1 MKRYVLTA
9 IFAFSLAIIASAQV
23 RVTGRVMALF
33 PSSGGAGGG
42 PKPVSDVIVKLVSG
56 TKTLAF
62 TSSNAKG
69 EYSIILATDE
79 HGRTRKDESEK
90 VRESLMLTFTHISYE
105 KESLPLPPPKGGGKP
120 IVLDMVLTPKA
131 VSLKEVTVKP
141 DPLRQRGDTLTH
153 NLASFLGKGDVTLE
167 DGLKRLPGVDVAQS
181 GAISYMGKPI
191 SQFNIEGMDLL
202 GGKYNLATR
211 NIPADYVTNV
221 EIVRN
226 HHSRRV
232 EKDVPSNEVSMNIKL
247 SKKAKFKPFGQEEI
261 GVGRQAHPSPPQG
274 RDVELPNSAS
284 ISNQTSPPSEGL
296 GEAFVSLLGATGMMF
311 TEKFQTICSLKGGN
325 YKGFARADMI
335 DHFGGSDVTTPATSL
350 FGGFDGGA
358 PPQGEYLY
366 QRNGMATLNGI
377 HKLDSATTVKVNADY
392 SYHRATHDISQSSTY
407 LAGDGSYV
415 TVSEQ
420 TSPLTKVHLPKL
432 TMNYLKNA
440 DRVYLSETFVLKGKF
455 EQNEGDVL
463 ANGQQIEQRRK
474 TSSFEVG
481 NDLFWMGRTEKGT
494 RRHVNASVSF
504 KRTPTLRLTF
514 SPLPTSPLGEESI
527 DAGLSTFP
535 PGGDE
540 RGAVQTAQSS
550 TLTMNVGSSFQ
561 IPIGKTFRL
570 SLPVRVNAMYDDV
583 ETERIAPSPTS
594 PLGEESI
601 DTGHSTFPPRGDERG
616 AISGWSLTPS
626 VNPGFE
632 IHSRNRRFY
641 LSAGLGAALK
651 GLYYN
656 RRNSE
661 SHPSSLEDGRVV
673 TEEGKAN
680 KMNYTKPVLNPSM
693 GINYTFSAN
702 SKLSFSTGY
711 TTSIGDMMTLLTEP
725 MQVDYR
731 TVRTS
736 SGIIGES
743 NTWHTSG
750 DWKWQLPMQ
759 YFTLSLAA
767 THSEGRRNTLYSQ
780 SVSGIDIS
788 SSALQRDTRSRSTNF
803 SVSSTKNFPSLF
815 AKLGADATY
824 GFGDSEQAISSPT
837 GGGQEGANIIKIRSN
852 NYNLHGNAAVTPVPW
867 LELRYDIRYGWSR
880 SSLTPDPS
888 PKGEGSD
895 YSQDEN
901 EAASLSTPLSTRRGA
916 GGEALTSL
924 SHSGAIHIFPIAALD
939 LSLDYDHVRRQ
950 LPPSRGDERG
960 AYKRMSLFNA
970 SAQYKWKQ
978 CVLRLELTNL
988 LNQRHYAYTV
998 FDGINTYTYDY
1009 ALCGRTAML
1018 RVTFKL

>member
-1 MKRYVLTA
+1 MKRLLYIILYVV
-9 IFAFSLAIIASAQV
+9 LAASASAQV
-23 RVTGRVMALF
+23 KVTGRVIDLQQ
-33 PSSGGAGGG
+33 
-42 PKPVSDVIVKLVSG
+42 KPVSDVIVKLVSG
-56 TKTLAF
+56 SKTLAF
-62 TSSNAKG
+62 TSSNAQGVYSLEVKNAPTG
-69 EYSIILATDE
+69 EVTLQ
-79 HGRTRKDESEK
+79 
-90 VRESLMLTFTHISYE
+90 FTHISYE
-105 KESLPLPPPKGGGKP
+105 KESERVMLKERVTK
-120 IVLDMVLTPKA
+120 LDMILTPKSI
-131 VSLKEVTVKP
+131 SLKEVTVKA
-141 DPLRQRGDTLTH
+141 DPLRQRGDTLSH

-191 SQFNIEGMDLL
+191 SQFNIEGLDML

-211 NIPADYVTNV
+211 NIPADYVTQV

-247 SKKAKFKPFGQEEI
+247 SKKAKLKPFGQEEA
-261 GVGRQAHPSPPQG
+261 GAGYMEDGNDR
-274 RDVELPNSAS
+274 L
-284 ISNQTSPPSEGL
+284 QT
-296 GEAFVSLLGATGMMF
+296 LLGVTGMMF
-311 TEKFQTICSLKGGN
+311 TDKFQTICSLKGGN
-325 YKGFARADMI
+325 YKNFARADMY

-350 FGGFDGGA
+350 FGGFDDGA

-407 LAGDGSYV
+407 LAGTGDYV

-440 DRVYLSETFVLKGKF
+440 NRVYLSETFVLKGKF

-463 ANGQQIEQRRK
+463 ANGSLVEQRRK

-494 RRHVNASVSF
+494 RRHVNASVAF
-504 KRTPTLRLTF
+504 KRTPTLRLSF
-514 SPLPTSPLGEESI
+514 VNDGQ
-527 DAGLSTFP
+527 GY
-535 PGGDE
+535 G
-540 RGAVQTAQSS
+540 QTAQSS
-550 TLTMNVGSSFQ
+550 TLSMNVGSSFN

-570 SLPVRVNAMYDDV
+570 NLPVSVSAMYDDL
-583 ETERIAPSPTS
+583 ETIYSPPS
-594 PLGEESI
+594 
-601 DTGHSTFPPRGDERG
+601 TGGVGGGSVNDIR
-616 AISGWSLTPS
+616 GWSFTPS
-626 VNPGFE
+626 LNPGFE
-632 IHSRNRRFY
+632 IHSKNRRFY
-641 LSAGLGAALK
+641 LCAGLGAALK
-651 GLYYN
+651 GLYY
-656 RRNSE
+656 
-661 SHPSSLEDGRVV
+661 
-673 TEEGKAN
+673 N

-711 TTSIGDMMTLLTEP
+711 FTEIGDMLTLLTEP

-743 NTWHTSG
+743 NSWGTSG

-759 YFTLSLAA
+759 YFTLSVAA
-767 THSEGRRNTLYSQ
+767 SHNVTKRNTLTAQ
-780 SVSGIDIS
+780 SISGIDIS
-788 SSALQRDTRSRSTNF
+788 TSALQRDTRSRSTNF
-803 SVSSTKNFPSLF
+803 SVAATKNIPSLF
-815 AKLGADATY
+815 AKLGADASY
-824 GFGDSEQAISSPT
+824 GFGDSEQAISSPKDV
-837 GGGQEGANIIKIRSN
+837 GQERADIIKTRTN
-852 NYNLHGNAAVTPVPW
+852 TYNLHANASITPLQW

-880 SSLTPDPS
+880 SRYSEESNTVTSLT
-888 PKGEGSD
+888 
-895 YSQDEN
+895 
-901 EAASLSTPLSTRRGA
+901 
-916 GGEALTSL
+916 
-924 SHSGAIHIFPIAALD
+924 HSGAIHIFPIATLD

-950 LPPSRGDERG
+950 ITTDQ
-960 AYKRMSLFNA
+960 YKRMSLFNA

-988 LNQRHYAYTV
+988 LNQRSYSYTV

-1009 ALCGRTAML
+1009 GLCGRTAMFRL
-1018 RVTFKL
+1018 TFKL

>member
-1 MKRYVLTA
+1 MQRLLYIILYIA
-9 IFAFSLAIIASAQV
+9 LAATASAQV
-23 RVTGRVMALF
+23 KVTGRVIDLQN
-33 PSSGGAGGG
+33 
-42 PKPVSDVIVKLVSG
+42 KPVSDVIVKLVSG

-69 EYSIILATDE
+69 EYSLELKSAPSGEVT
-79 HGRTRKDESEK
+79 
-90 VRESLMLTFTHISYE
+90 LQFTHISYE
-105 KESLPLPPPKGGGKP
+105 KESERLTLKQSGITNPLQRK
-120 IVLDMVLTPKA
+120 LDMILTPKSI
-131 VSLKEVTVKP
+131 SLKEVTVKP

-191 SQFNIEGMDLL
+191 SQFNIEGLDLL

-232 EKDVPSNEVSMNIKL
+232 ERDVPSNEVSMNIKL
-247 SKKAKFKPFGQEEI
+247 SKKAKLKPFGQEE
-261 GVGRQAHPSPPQG
+261 VGAGYMEDGDERLRVGEQSSGIRLQA
-274 RDVELPNSAS
+274 
-284 ISNQTSPPSEGL
+284 
-296 GEAFVSLLGATGMMF
+296 LLGVTGMMF

-350 FGGFDGGA
+350 FGSFDGGA

-377 HKLDSATTVKVNADY
+377 QKLDSATTVKVNADY

-407 LAGDGSYV
+407 LSGTGDYV

-455 EQNEGDVL
+455 EQNEGDVN
-463 ANGQQIEQRRK
+463 ANGSLVEQRRK

-504 KRTPTLRLTF
+504 KRTPTLRLSF
-514 SPLPTSPLGEESI
+514 VN
-527 DAGLSTFP
+527 
-535 PGGDE
+535 DE
-540 RGAVQTAQSS
+540 QGYGQTAQSS
-550 TLTMNVGSSFQ
+550 TLTMNVGSSFN

-583 ETERIAPSPTS
+583 ETYRVA
-594 PLGEESI
+594 
-601 DTGHSTFPPRGDERG
+601 TGDQNDIR
-616 AISGWSLTPS
+616 GWSFTPS

-641 LSAGLGAALK
+641 LSAGFGAALK
-651 GLYYN
+651 GLYY
-656 RRNSE
+656 
-661 SHPSSLEDGRVV
+661 
-673 TEEGKAN
+673 N

-702 SKLSFSTGY
+702 SKLQFSTGY
-711 TTSIGDMMTLLTEP
+711 TTQIGDMMTLLTEP
-725 MQVDYR
+725 MQVDYH

-767 THSEGRRNTLYSQ
+767 THSEGKRNTLYSQ
-780 SVSGIDIS
+780 SVSGIDVS

-824 GFGDSEQAISSPT
+824 GFGDSEQAISSS
-837 GGGQEGANIIKIRSN
+837 EGAADIIKIRSN

-867 LELRYDIRYGWSR
+867 LELRYDIRYGWSETKN
-880 SSLTPDPS
+880 SPPS
-888 PKGEGSD
+888 QG
-895 YSQDEN
+895 
-901 EAASLSTPLSTRRGA
+901 GA
-916 GGEALTSL
+916 GGGSSITSL
-924 SHSGAIHIFPIAALD
+924 THSGAVHVFPIATLD

-950 LPPSRGDERG
+950 ITTDQ
-960 AYKRMSLFNA
+960 YKNMSLFNA

-988 LNQRHYAYTV
+988 LNQRSYAYTL

-1018 RVTFKL
+1018 RLTFKL

>member
-1 MKRYVLTA
+1 MKRLLYIILYVV
-9 IFAFSLAIIASAQV
+9 LAASVSAQTK
-23 RVTGRVMALF
+23 VTGRVIDLQ
-33 PSSGGAGGG
+33 S
-42 PKPVSDVIVKLVSG
+42 KPVGDVIVKLVNG
-56 TKTLAF
+56 GKTLAF
-62 TSSNAKG
+62 TSSNAQGVYSLEVKNAPTG
-69 EYSIILATDE
+69 EVTLQ
-79 HGRTRKDESEK
+79 
-90 VRESLMLTFTHISYE
+90 FTHISYE
-105 KESLPLPPPKGGGKP
+105 KESERLSLKEK
-120 IVLDMVLTPKA
+120 VTKVDMILTPKSI
-131 VSLKEVTVKP
+131 SLKEVTVKP

-191 SQFNIEGMDLL
+191 SQFNIEGLDML

-211 NIPADYVTNV
+211 NIPADYVTQV

-232 EKDVPSNEVSMNIKL
+232 EKDVPSNEVSMNILL
-247 SKKAKFKPFGQEEI
+247 SKKAKLKPFGQEEA
-261 GVGRQAHPSPPQG
+261 GAGYMEDGNDR
-274 RDVELPNSAS
+274 L
-284 ISNQTSPPSEGL
+284 QT
-296 GEAFVSLLGATGMMF
+296 LLGVTGMMF
-311 TEKFQTICSLKGGN
+311 TDKFQTICSLKGGN
-325 YKGFARADMI
+325 YKSFARADMI
-335 DHFGGSDVTTPATSL
+335 DHFGGSNVTTPATSL

-407 LAGDGSYV
+407 LADTGNYV

-463 ANGQQIEQRRK
+463 ANGSLVEQRRK

-494 RRHVNASVSF
+494 RRHVNASVAF
-504 KRTPTLRLTF
+504 KRTPTLRLSF
-514 SPLPTSPLGEESI
+514 VNDGQ
-527 DAGLSTFP
+527 GY
-535 PGGDE
+535 G
-540 RGAVQTAQSS
+540 QTAQSS
-550 TLTMNVGSSFQ
+550 TLSMNVGSSFN
-561 IPIGKTFRL
+561 IPIGKVFRL
-570 SLPVRVNAMYDDV
+570 SLPVRVSAMYDDV
-583 ETERIAPSPTS
+583 ETNRVAT
-594 PLGEESI
+594 GEVNDI
-601 DTGHSTFPPRGDERG
+601 R
-616 AISGWSLTPS
+616 GWSFTPS

-641 LSAGLGAALK
+641 LSAGIGAALK

-656 RRNSE
+656 K
-661 SHPSSLEDGRVV
+661 L
-673 TEEGKAN
+673 
-680 KMNYTKPVLNPSM
+680 NYTKPVLNPSM

-702 SKLSFSTGY
+702 SKLQFSTGY
-711 TTSIGDMMTLLTEP
+711 TTQIGDMMTLLTEP

-731 TVRTS
+731 SVCTS

-743 NTWHTSG
+743 NSWYTSG

-767 THSEGRRNTLYSQ
+767 SHSEGKRNTLYSQ

-803 SVSSTKNFPSLF
+803 SVSSTKNFPSIF
-815 AKLGADATY
+815 TKLGADAAY
-824 GFGDSEQAISSPT
+824 GFSDSEQAISSPT
-837 GGGQEGANIIKIRSN
+837 GGGQEGANIIKVRSK
-852 NYNLHGNAAVTPVPW
+852 NYNLHGNASVTPIQW

-880 SSLTPDPS
+880 SRYSEESNTVTSLT
-888 PKGEGSD
+888 
-895 YSQDEN
+895 
-901 EAASLSTPLSTRRGA
+901 
-916 GGEALTSL
+916 
-924 SHSGAIHIFPIAALD
+924 HSGAIHVFPIATLD

-950 LPPSRGDERG
+950 ITTDT
-960 AYKRMSLFNA
+960 YKRMSLFNA

-988 LNQRHYAYTV
+988 LNQRNYSYTV

-1009 ALCGRTAML
+1009 GLCGRTVLMRL
-1018 RVTFKL
+1018 TFKL

>member
-1 MKRYVLTA
+1 MQRLLYIILYVV
-9 IFAFSLAIIASAQV
+9 LAASASAQV
-23 RVTGRVMALF
+23 KVTGRVIDLQN
-33 PSSGGAGGG
+33 
-42 PKPVSDVIVKLVSG
+42 KPVSDVIVKLVSG

-69 EYSIILATDE
+69 EYNLEIKSAPSGEVTLQ
-79 HGRTRKDESEK
+79 
-90 VRESLMLTFTHISYE
+90 FTHISYE
-105 KESLPLPPPKGGGKP
+105 KESERVTLRERVTK
-120 IVLDMVLTPKA
+120 LDMILTPKSI
-131 VSLKEVTVKP
+131 SLKEVTVKP
-141 DPLRQRGDTLTH
+141 DPLRQKGDTLSH

-191 SQFNIEGMDLL
+191 SQFNIEGLDML

-211 NIPADYVTNV
+211 NIPADYVTQV

-232 EKDVPSNEVSMNIKL
+232 ERDVPSNEVSMNIKL
-247 SKKAKFKPFGQEEI
+247 SKKAKLKPFGQEEVEA
-261 GVGRQAHPSPPQG
+261 GYMEDGNDRLQA
-274 RDVELPNSAS
+274 
-284 ISNQTSPPSEGL
+284 
-296 GEAFVSLLGATGMMF
+296 LLGVTGMMF
-311 TEKFQTICSLKGGN
+311 TDKFQTICSLKGGN
-325 YKGFARADMI
+325 YKNFARADMY

-377 HKLDSATTVKVNADY
+377 QKLDSATTVKVNADY

-407 LAGDGSYV
+407 LAGTGDYV

-420 TSPLTKVHLPKL
+420 TSPLTKIHLPKL

-455 EQNEGDVL
+455 EQNEGDVY
-463 ANGQQIEQRRK
+463 ANGAMVEQRRK

-504 KRTPTLRLTF
+504 RRTPTLRLSF
-514 SPLPTSPLGEESI
+514 VNDGQ
-527 DAGLSTFP
+527 GY
-535 PGGDE
+535 G
-540 RGAVQTAQSS
+540 QTAQSS
-550 TLTMNVGSSFQ
+550 TLTMNVGSSFN
-561 IPIGKTFRL
+561 IPIGKVFRL

-583 ETERIAPSPTS
+583 ETYRVAT
-594 PLGEESI
+594 GEVNHI
-601 DTGHSTFPPRGDERG
+601 K
-616 AISGWSLTPS
+616 GWSFTPS

-656 RRNSE
+656 K
-661 SHPSSLEDGRVV
+661 L
-673 TEEGKAN
+673 
-680 KMNYTKPVLNPSM
+680 NYTKPVLNPSM

-702 SKLSFSTGY
+702 SKLQFSTGY
-711 TTSIGDMMTLLTEP
+711 TTQIGDMMTLLTEP

-767 THSEGRRNTLYSQ
+767 NHSEGKRNTLYAQ
-780 SVSGIDIS
+780 SVSGIDVS
-788 SSALQRDTRSRSTNF
+788 SSALQRDTRSRSTSF
-803 SVSSTKNFPSLF
+803 SVSSTKNFPSIF
-815 AKLGADATY
+815 TKLGADAAY
-824 GFGDSEQAISSPT
+824 GFGDSEQAISSS
-837 GGGQEGANIIKIRSN
+837 EGATDIIKIRSN
-852 NYNLHGNAAVTPVPW
+852 SYNLHGNASVTPIQW
-867 LELRYDIRYGWSR
+867 LELRYDIRYSWSR
-880 SSLTPDPS
+880 SRYSEESNTTTSLT
-888 PKGEGSD
+888 
-895 YSQDEN
+895 
-901 EAASLSTPLSTRRGA
+901 
-916 GGEALTSL
+916 
-924 SHSGAIHIFPIAALD
+924 HSGAIHVFPIATLD

-950 LPPSRGDERG
+950 ITTDQ
-960 AYKRMSLFNA
+960 YKRMSLFNA

-988 LNQRHYAYTV
+988 LNQRSYAYTL

-1009 ALCGRTAML
+1009 ALCGRTALMRL
-1018 RVTFKL
+1018 TFKL

>member
-1 MKRYVLTA
+1 MLRLLYIILYIA
-9 IFAFSLAIIASAQV
+9 LAVHASAQV
-23 RVTGRVMALF
+23 KVTGRVIDLQQ
-33 PSSGGAGGG
+33 
-42 PKPVSDVIVKLVSG
+42 KPVSDVIVKLVSG
-56 TKTLAF
+56 SKTLAF

-69 EYSIILATDE
+69 EYSLE
-79 HGRTRKDESEK
+79 LKNVPSGE
-90 VRESLMLTFTHISYE
+90 VSLQFTHISYE
-105 KESLPLPPPKGGGKP
+105 KESERLTLKERTMK
-120 IVLDMVLTPKA
+120 VDMVLTPKSI
-131 VSLKEVTVKP
+131 SLKEVTVKP
-141 DPLRQRGDTLTH
+141 DPLRQKGDTLSH

-167 DGLKRLPGVDVAQS
+167 DGLKRLPGVDVSQN
-181 GAISYMGKPI
+181 GGISYMGKPI

-247 SKKAKFKPFGQEEI
+247 LNKAKFKPFGQEEA
-261 GVGRQAHPSPPQG
+261 GAGYMEDGNDKLQA
-274 RDVELPNSAS
+274 
-284 ISNQTSPPSEGL
+284 
-296 GEAFVSLLGATGMMF
+296 LLGLTGMMF
-311 TEKFQTICSLKGGN
+311 TNKFQTICSVKGGN
-325 YKGFARADMI
+325 YKGFARADMY
-335 DHFGGSDVTTPATSL
+335 DHFGGSDVSPRATSL

-392 SYHRATHDISQSSTY
+392 SYHRAMHDISQSSTY
-407 LAGDGSYV
+407 LTGTGDYV

-440 DRVYLSETFVLKGKF
+440 DRVYLSETFVIKGKF
-455 EQNEGDVL
+455 EENEGDVL
-463 ANGQQIEQRRK
+463 ANQQLVEQRRK

-494 RRHVNASVSF
+494 RRHVNASVAF
-504 KRTPTLRLTF
+504 RRTPTLRLSF
-514 SPLPTSPLGEESI
+514 SLTPSPSPTGEGSQSPTAYG
-527 DAGLSTFP
+527 
-535 PGGDE
+535 
-540 RGAVQTAQSS
+540 QTAQSS
-550 TLTMNVGSSFQ
+550 TLTMNVGSSFN

-570 SLPVRVNAMYDDV
+570 NLPVRVNAMYDDV
-583 ETERIAPSPTS
+583 ETYRVA
-594 PLGEESI
+594 
-601 DTGHSTFPPRGDERG
+601 TGDQNDIR
-616 AISGWSLTPS
+616 GWSFTPS

-641 LSAGLGAALK
+641 LSAGIGAALK

-656 RRNSE
+656 K
-661 SHPSSLEDGRVV
+661 L
-673 TEEGKAN
+673 
-680 KMNYTKPVLNPSM
+680 NYTKPVLNPSM

-767 THSEGRRNTLYSQ
+767 SHSEGKRNTLYSQ
-780 SVSGIDIS
+780 SVSGIDVS

-803 SVSSTKNFPSLF
+803 YVSSTKNFPSLF

-824 GFGDSEQAISSPT
+824 GFGDSKQAITST
-837 GGGQEGANIIKIRSN
+837 EGAADIIKIRST
-852 NYNLHGNAAVTPVPW
+852 NYNIHGNAAVTPVPW
-867 LELRYDIRYGWSR
+867 LELRYDIRYGWLR
-880 SSLTPDPS
+880 SCYSEESNTTTSLT
-888 PKGEGSD
+888 
-895 YSQDEN
+895 
-901 EAASLSTPLSTRRGA
+901 
-916 GGEALTSL
+916 
-924 SHSGAIHIFPIAALD
+924 HSGAVHVFPIATLD

-950 LPPSRGDERG
+950 ITTDQ
-960 AYKRMSLFNA
+960 YKNMSLFNA
-970 SAQYKWKQ
+970 SAQFKFRQ

-988 LNQRHYAYTV
+988 LNQCSYAYTV
-998 FDGINTYTYDY
+998 FDGINTYSYDY
-1009 ALCGRTAML
+1009 GLCGRTGML
-1018 RVTFKL
+1018 RVIYKL

>member
-1 MKRYVLTA
+1 MKRLLYIIILYIA
-9 IFAFSLAIIASAQV
+9 LAASASAQV
-23 RVTGRVMALF
+23 KVTGRVIDLQN
-33 PSSGGAGGG
+33 
-42 PKPVSDVIVKLVSG
+42 KPVSDVIVKLVSG

-69 EYSIILATDE
+69 EYALELKSAPTGEVTLQ
-79 HGRTRKDESEK
+79 
-90 VRESLMLTFTHISYE
+90 FTHISYE
-105 KESLPLPPPKGGGKP
+105 KESERVTLKDK
-120 IVLDMVLTPKA
+120 VTKLDMILTPKSI
-131 VSLKEVTVKP
+131 SLKEVTVKP
-141 DPLRQRGDTLTH
+141 DPLRQKGDTLTH

-191 SQFNIEGMDLL
+191 SQFNIEGLDML

-232 EKDVPSNEVSMNIKL
+232 ERDVPSNEVSMNIKL
-247 SKKAKFKPFGQEEI
+247 SKKAKLKPFGQEEA
-261 GVGRQAHPSPPQG
+261 GAGYMEDGNDRLQA
-274 RDVELPNSAS
+274 
-284 ISNQTSPPSEGL
+284 
-296 GEAFVSLLGATGMMF
+296 LLGVTGMMF
-311 TEKFQTICSLKGGN
+311 TDKFQTICSLKGGN
-325 YKGFARADMI
+325 YKNFARADMT

-377 HKLDSATTVKVNADY
+377 QKLDSATTVKVNADY

-440 DRVYLSETFVLKGKF
+440 DRVYLSETFVIKGKF
-455 EQNEGDVL
+455 EQNEGDVV
-463 ANGQQIEQRRK
+463 ANRWSSESHQARLDGRVVTEVDEVSGSLVEQRRN

-504 KRTPTLRLTF
+504 RRTPTLRLSF
-514 SPLPTSPLGEESI
+514 VNDGQ
-527 DAGLSTFP
+527 GY
-535 PGGDE
+535 G
-540 RGAVQTAQSS
+540 QTAQSS
-550 TLTMNVGSSFQ
+550 TLTMNVGSSFN
-561 IPIGKTFRL
+561 IPIGKVFRL

-583 ETERIAPSPTS
+583 ETERVAT
-594 PLGEESI
+594 GEVNHI
-601 DTGHSTFPPRGDERG
+601 K
-616 AISGWSLTPS
+616 GWSFTPS

-656 RRNSE
+656 
-661 SHPSSLEDGRVV
+661 
-673 TEEGKAN
+673 

-702 SKLSFSTGY
+702 SKLQFSTGY
-711 TTSIGDMMTLLTEP
+711 TTQIGDMMTLLTEP

-731 TVRTS
+731 TVCTS

-788 SSALQRDTRSRSTNF
+788 SLSLQCDTRSRSTNF

-824 GFGDSEQAISSPT
+824 GFGDSEQAITSS
-837 GGGQEGANIIKIRSN
+837 EGAADIIKIRSN
-852 NYNLHGNAAVTPVPW
+852 NYTLHGNAAVTPVPW
-867 LELRYDIRYGWSR
+867 LELRYDIRYSWSR
-880 SSLTPDPS
+880 SRYSEESNTTTSLT
-888 PKGEGSD
+888 
-895 YSQDEN
+895 
-901 EAASLSTPLSTRRGA
+901 
-916 GGEALTSL
+916 
-924 SHSGAIHIFPIAALD
+924 HSGAIHVFPIATLD
-939 LSLDYDHVRRQ
+939 LSLDYDHVRHQ
-950 LPPSRGDERG
+950 ITTDQ
-960 AYKRMSLFNA
+960 YKNMSLFNA
-970 SAQYKWKQ
+970 SAQYKFRQ

-988 LNQRHYAYTV
+988 LNQRSYAYTL

-1009 ALCGRTAML
+1009 ALCSRTAMF

>member
-1 MKRYVLTA
+1 MA
-9 IFAFSLAIIASAQV
+9 LAVHASAQV
-23 RVTGRVMALF
+23 KVTGRVIDLQN
-33 PSSGGAGGG
+33 
-42 PKPVSDVIVKLVSG
+42 KPVSDVIVKVVSG

-62 TSSNAKG
+62 TSTNAKG
-69 EYSIILATDE
+69 EYALELKSAPTGEAT
-79 HGRTRKDESEK
+79 
-90 VRESLMLTFTHISYE
+90 LQFTHISYE
-105 KESLPLPPPKGGGKP
+105 KESERLTFKEKA
-120 IVLDMVLTPKA
+120 VKVDMVLTPKA

-141 DPLRQRGDTLTH
+141 DPLRQKGDTLSH

-167 DGLKRLPGVDVAQS
+167 DGLKRLPGVDVSQN
-181 GAISYMGKPI
+181 GGISYMGKPI

-211 NIPADYVTNV
+211 NIPADYVTQV

-232 EKDVPSNEVSMNIKL
+232 EKDVPSNEVSMNIRL
-247 SKKAKFKPFGQEEI
+247 SKKAKLKPFGQEET
-261 GVGRQAHPSPPQG
+261 GAGYMEGGNDR
-274 RDVELPNSAS
+274 L
-284 ISNQTSPPSEGL
+284 QT
-296 GEAFVSLLGATGMMF
+296 LLGVTGMMF
-311 TEKFQTICSLKGGN
+311 TDKFQTICSLKGGN
-325 YKGFARADMI
+325 YKSFARADMI

-392 SYHRATHDISQSSTY
+392 SYHRAMHDISQSSTY
-407 LAGDGSYV
+407 LTGTGDYV

-440 DRVYLSETFVLKGKF
+440 DRVYLSETFVIKGKF
-455 EQNEGDVL
+455 EENEGDV
-463 ANGQQIEQRRK
+463 ASSVAMVTQQAEQRRR

-481 NDLFWMGRTEKGT
+481 NDLFWMGRTEKGS

-504 KRTPTLRLTF
+504 KRTPTLRLSF
-514 SPLPTSPLGEESI
+514 VNDGRSYGQS
-527 DAGLSTFP
+527 
-535 PGGDE
+535 
-540 RGAVQTAQSS
+540 AQSS
-550 TLTMNVGSSFQ
+550 TLSMNVGSSFN
-561 IPIGKTFRL
+561 IPIGKVFRL
-570 SLPVRVNAMYDDV
+570 SLPVRVSAMYDDV
-583 ETERIAPSPTS
+583 ETNRVAT
-594 PLGEESI
+594 GEI
-601 DTGHSTFPPRGDERG
+601 NH
-616 AISGWSLTPS
+616 IKGWSFTPS

-656 RRNSE
+656 K
-661 SHPSSLEDGRVV
+661 P
-673 TEEGKAN
+673 
-680 KMNYTKPVLNPSM
+680 NYTKPVLNPSM

-702 SKLSFSTGY
+702 SKLQFSTGY
-711 TTSIGDMMTLLTEP
+711 TTQIGDMMTLLTEP

-731 TVRTS
+731 SVRTS

-759 YFTLSLAA
+759 YFTLGLAA
-767 THSEGRRNTLYSQ
+767 THSEGKRNTLYSQ
-780 SVSGIDIS
+780 SVSGIDVS
-788 SSALQRDTRSRSTNF
+788 SSALQRVTRSRSTNF

-824 GFGDSEQAISSPT
+824 GFGDSEQAISSS
-837 GGGQEGANIIKIRSN
+837 EGATDIIKIRSN

-880 SSLTPDPS
+880 SRYSEESNTTTSLT
-888 PKGEGSD
+888 
-895 YSQDEN
+895 
-901 EAASLSTPLSTRRGA
+901 
-916 GGEALTSL
+916 
-924 SHSGAIHIFPIAALD
+924 HSGAVHIFPIVTLD

-950 LPPSRGDERG
+950 ITTDQ
-960 AYKRMSLFNA
+960 YKNMSLFNA

-988 LNQRHYAYTV
+988 LNQRSYAYTL

-1009 ALCGRTAML
+1009 ALCGRTAMFRL
-1018 RVTFKL
+1018 TFKL

>member
-1 MKRYVLTA
+1 M
-9 IFAFSLAIIASAQV
+9 
-23 RVTGRVMALF
+23 
-33 PSSGGAGGG
+33 
-42 PKPVSDVIVKLVSG
+42 SDVIVKLVSG

-69 EYSIILATDE
+69 EYSLELKSAPTGE
-79 HGRTRKDESEK
+79 VT
-90 VRESLMLTFTHISYE
+90 LQFTHISYE
-105 KESLPLPPPKGGGKP
+105 KELERLTLKQSGITNPLQRK
-120 IVLDMVLTPKA
+120 LDMILTPKSI
-131 VSLKEVTVKP
+131 SLKEVTVKP
-141 DPLRQRGDTLTH
+141 DPLRQKGDTLTH

-191 SQFNIEGMDLL
+191 SQFNIEGLDLL

-232 EKDVPSNEVSMNIKL
+232 ERDVPSNEVSMNIKL
-247 SKKAKFKPFGQEEI
+247 SKKAKFKPFGQEE
-261 GVGRQAHPSPPQG
+261 VGAGYMEDGNDRLQA
-274 RDVELPNSAS
+274 
-284 ISNQTSPPSEGL
+284 
-296 GEAFVSLLGATGMMF
+296 LLGVTGMMF

-335 DHFGGSDVTTPATSL
+335 DHFGGSNVTTPATSL

-392 SYHRATHDISQSSTY
+392 SYHRATHDIGQSSTY
-407 LAGDGSYV
+407 LSGDGSYV

-432 TMNYLKNA
+432 TMNYLKNG

-463 ANGQQIEQRRK
+463 ANQQLVEQRRR

-504 KRTPTLRLTF
+504 KRTPTLRLSF
-514 SPLPTSPLGEESI
+514 VNDGQ
-527 DAGLSTFP
+527 AYG
-535 PGGDE
+535 
-540 RGAVQTAQSS
+540 QTAQSS
-550 TLTMNVGSSFQ
+550 TLTMNVGSSFN

-583 ETERIAPSPTS
+583 ETYRVATRETNDIR
-594 PLGEESI
+594 
-601 DTGHSTFPPRGDERG
+601 
-616 AISGWSLTPS
+616 GWSFTPS

-656 RRNSE
+656 K
-661 SHPSSLEDGRVV
+661 L
-673 TEEGKAN
+673 
-680 KMNYTKPVLNPSM
+680 NYTKPVLNPSM

-702 SKLSFSTGY
+702 SKLQFSTGY
-711 TTSIGDMMTLLTEP
+711 TTQIGDMMTLLTEP

-750 DWKWQLPMQ
+750 DWKWQLPIQ

-767 THSEGRRNTLYSQ
+767 SHSEGKRNTLYSQ
-780 SVSGIDIS
+780 SVSGIDVS

-824 GFGDSEQAISSPT
+824 GFGDSEQAITSP
-837 GGGQEGANIIKIRSN
+837 EGAADILKIRSN

-867 LELRYDIRYGWSR
+867 LELRYDIRYSWSR
-880 SSLTPDPS
+880 TRYSEESNTTTSLT
-888 PKGEGSD
+888 
-895 YSQDEN
+895 
-901 EAASLSTPLSTRRGA
+901 
-916 GGEALTSL
+916 
-924 SHSGAIHIFPIAALD
+924 HSGAIHVFPIATLD

-950 LPPSRGDERG
+950 ITTDQ
-960 AYKRMSLFNA
+960 YKNMSLFNA

-988 LNQRHYAYTV
+988 LNQRNYAYTL
-998 FDGINTYTYDY
+998 FDGINTYIYDY

-1018 RVTFKL
+1018 RLTFKL

>member
-1 MKRYVLTA
+1 MVLA
-9 IFAFSLAIIASAQV
+9 ASASAQV
-23 RVTGRVMALF
+23 KVTGRVIDLQN
-33 PSSGGAGGG
+33 
-42 PKPVSDVIVKLVSG
+42 KPLSDVIVKLVNGS
-56 TKTLAF
+56 KTLAF
-62 TSSNAKG
+62 TSTNAKG
-69 EYSIILATDE
+69 EYSLELKSAPTGE
-79 HGRTRKDESEK
+79 VT
-90 VRESLMLTFTHISYE
+90 LQFTHISYE
-105 KESLPLPPPKGGGKP
+105 KESERVTLRDKVTK
-120 IVLDMVLTPKA
+120 LDMILTPKNI
-131 VSLKEVTVKP
+131 SLKEVTVKP
-141 DPLRQRGDTLTH
+141 DPLRQRGDTLSH
-153 NLASFLGKGDVTLE
+153 NLASFLGKSDVTLE

-191 SQFNIEGMDLL
+191 SH
-202 GGKYNLATR
+202 KYNLATR
-211 NIPADYVTNV
+211 NIPADYVTQV

-232 EKDVPSNEVSMNIKL
+232 EKDVPSNEVSMNIRL
-247 SKKAKFKPFGQEEI
+247 SKKAKLKPFGQEET
-261 GVGRQAHPSPPQG
+261 GAGYMEGGNDR
-274 RDVELPNSAS
+274 L
-284 ISNQTSPPSEGL
+284 QT
-296 GEAFVSLLGATGMMF
+296 LLGVTGMMF
-311 TEKFQTICSLKGGN
+311 TDKFQTICSLKGGN
-325 YKGFARADMI
+325 YKSFARADMI

-392 SYHRATHDISQSSTY
+392 SYHRAMHDISQSSTY
-407 LAGDGSYV
+407 LTGTGDYV

-440 DRVYLSETFVLKGKF
+440 DRVYLSETFVIKGKF
-455 EQNEGDVL
+455 EENEGDV
-463 ANGQQIEQRRK
+463 ASSVAMVTQQAEQRRR

-481 NDLFWMGRTEKGT
+481 NDLFWMGRTEKGS

-504 KRTPTLRLTF
+504 KRTPTLRLSF
-514 SPLPTSPLGEESI
+514 VNDGRSYGQS
-527 DAGLSTFP
+527 
-535 PGGDE
+535 
-540 RGAVQTAQSS
+540 AQSS
-550 TLTMNVGSSFQ
+550 TLSMNVGSSFN
-561 IPIGKTFRL
+561 IPIGKVFRL
-570 SLPVRVNAMYDDV
+570 SLPVRVSAMYDDV
-583 ETERIAPSPTS
+583 ETNRVAT
-594 PLGEESI
+594 GEI
-601 DTGHSTFPPRGDERG
+601 NH
-616 AISGWSLTPS
+616 IKGWSFTPS

-656 RRNSE
+656 K
-661 SHPSSLEDGRVV
+661 P
-673 TEEGKAN
+673 
-680 KMNYTKPVLNPSM
+680 NYTKPVLNPSM

-702 SKLSFSTGY
+702 SKLQFSTGY
-711 TTSIGDMMTLLTEP
+711 TTQIGDMMTLLTEP

-731 TVRTS
+731 SVRTS

-759 YFTLSLAA
+759 YFTLGLAA
-767 THSEGRRNTLYSQ
+767 THSEGKRNTLYSQ
-780 SVSGIDIS
+780 SVSGIDVS
-788 SSALQRDTRSRSTNF
+788 SSALQRVTRSRSTNF

-824 GFGDSEQAISSPT
+824 GFGDSEQAISSS
-837 GGGQEGANIIKIRSN
+837 EGATDIIKIRSN

-880 SSLTPDPS
+880 SRYSEESNTTTSLT
-888 PKGEGSD
+888 
-895 YSQDEN
+895 
-901 EAASLSTPLSTRRGA
+901 
-916 GGEALTSL
+916 
-924 SHSGAIHIFPIAALD
+924 HSGAVHIFPIVTLD

-950 LPPSRGDERG
+950 ITTDQ
-960 AYKRMSLFNA
+960 YKNMSLFNA

-988 LNQRHYAYTV
+988 LNQRSYAYTL

-1009 ALCGRTAML
+1009 ALCGRTAMFRL
-1018 RVTFKL
+1018 TFKL

>member
-1 MKRYVLTA
+1 ML
-9 IFAFSLAIIASAQV
+9 LAASASAQV
-23 RVTGRVMALF
+23 RVRVTGRVIDLQN
-33 PSSGGAGGG
+33 
-42 PKPVSDVIVKLVSG
+42 KPVSDVIVKLVNG

-62 TSSNAKG
+62 TSTNAKG
-69 EYSIILATDE
+69 EYAIEMKSAPSGEVTLQ
-79 HGRTRKDESEK
+79 
-90 VRESLMLTFTHISYE
+90 FTHISYE
-105 KESLPLPPPKGGGKP
+105 KESERLSFKEKA
-120 IVLDMVLTPKA
+120 VKVDMLLTSKA

-141 DPLRQRGDTLTH
+141 DPLRQRGDTLSH

-167 DGLKRLPGVDVAQS
+167 DGLKRLPGVDVSQS

-202 GGKYNLATR
+202 GGKYNLTTR

-232 EKDVPSNEVSMNIKL
+232 EKDVPSNEVSMNIRL
-247 SKKAKFKPFGQEEI
+247 SKKAKLKPFGQEEA
-261 GVGRQAHPSPPQG
+261 GAGYMEDGNDRLQA
-274 RDVELPNSAS
+274 
-284 ISNQTSPPSEGL
+284 
-296 GEAFVSLLGATGMMF
+296 LLGLTGMMF
-311 TEKFQTICSLKGGN
+311 TDKFQTICSLKGGN
-325 YKGFARADMI
+325 YKSFARADMI

-350 FGGFDGGA
+350 FGGFDGGV

-392 SYHRATHDISQSSTY
+392 SYHRATHDINQSSTY
-407 LAGDGSYV
+407 LTGTGDYV

-455 EQNEGDVL
+455 EQNEGDVN
-463 ANGQQIEQRRK
+463 ANGSLVEQRRR

-504 KRTPTLRLTF
+504 KRTPTLRLSF
-514 SPLPTSPLGEESI
+514 VNDGQ
-527 DAGLSTFP
+527 GY
-535 PGGDE
+535 G
-540 RGAVQTAQSS
+540 QTAQSS
-550 TLTMNVGSSFQ
+550 TLSMNVGSSFS
-561 IPIGKTFRL
+561 IPIGKVFRL
-570 SLPVRVNAMYDDV
+570 SLPVRVSAMYDDV
-583 ETERIAPSPTS
+583 ETNRVAT
-594 PLGEESI
+594 GEVNDI
-601 DTGHSTFPPRGDERG
+601 R
-616 AISGWSLTPS
+616 GWSFTPS
-626 VNPGFE
+626 VNPGFK

-656 RRNSE
+656 K
-661 SHPSSLEDGRVV
+661 L
-673 TEEGKAN
+673 
-680 KMNYTKPVLNPSM
+680 NYTKPVLNPSM

-702 SKLSFSTGY
+702 SKLQFSTGY

-750 DWKWQLPMQ
+750 EWKWQLPMQ

-767 THSEGRRNTLYSQ
+767 SHSEGKRNTLYSQ

-803 SVSSTKNFPSLF
+803 SVSTTKNIPSLF
-815 AKLGADATY
+815 AKLGADAAY
-824 GFGDSEQAISSPT
+824 GFGDSEQAVN
-837 GGGQEGANIIKIRSN
+837 ADIIKIRSN
-852 NYNLHGNAAVTPVPW
+852 NYNLHGNASVTPIQW

-880 SSLTPDPS
+880 SRYSEESNTVTSLT
-888 PKGEGSD
+888 
-895 YSQDEN
+895 
-901 EAASLSTPLSTRRGA
+901 
-916 GGEALTSL
+916 
-924 SHSGAIHIFPIAALD
+924 HSGAIHVFPIATLD
-939 LSLDYDHVRRQ
+939 LSFDCDHMRHQ
-950 LPPSRGDERG
+950 ITTDQ
-960 AYKRMSLFNA
+960 YKRMSLFNA

-988 LNQRHYAYTV
+988 MNQRSYSYTV

-1009 ALCGRTAML
+1009 GLCGRTAMFRL
-1018 RVTFKL
+1018 TFKL

>member
-1 MKRYVLTA
+1 MKRLLNIILYVV
-9 IFAFSLAIIASAQV
+9 LAMPASAQTK
-23 RVTGRVMALF
+23 VTGRVIDLQN
-33 PSSGGAGGG
+33 
-42 PKPVSDVIVKLVSG
+42 KPVSDVIVKLVSG
-56 TKTLAF
+56 SKTLAF
-62 TSSNAKG
+62 TSTNAKG
-69 EYSIILATDE
+69 EYSLEIKSAPSGT
-79 HGRTRKDESEK
+79 
-90 VRESLMLTFTHISYE
+90 LTLQFNHISYE
-105 KESLPLPPPKGGGKP
+105 KEASPLPASPTRGGVVKQ
-120 IVLDMVLTPKA
+120 DMVLTPKA
-131 VSLKEVTVKP
+131 VTLKEVTVKA
-141 DPLRQRGDTLTH
+141 DPLRQRGDTLSH

-191 SQFNIEGMDLL
+191 SQFNIEGLDML

-211 NIPADYVTNV
+211 NIPADYVTQV

-247 SKKAKFKPFGQEEI
+247 SKKAKLKPFGQEEA
-261 GVGRQAHPSPPQG
+261 GAGYMEDGNDRLQA
-274 RDVELPNSAS
+274 
-284 ISNQTSPPSEGL
+284 
-296 GEAFVSLLGATGMMF
+296 LLGVTGMMF
-311 TEKFQTICSLKGGN
+311 TDKFQTICSLKGGN
-325 YKGFARADMI
+325 YKGFARADMY
-335 DHFGGSDVTTPATSL
+335 DHFGGSGVSTPATSL

-420 TSPLTKVHLPKL
+420 TSPLTKVHLSKL
-432 TMNYLKNA
+432 SVNYLKNA

-455 EQNEGDVL
+455 EENEGDVV
-463 ANGQQIEQRRK
+463 ANGSLVEQRRK

-481 NDLFWMGRTEKGT
+481 NELFWMGRTEKGA
-494 RRHVNASVSF
+494 RRHVHVNVSF

-535 PGGDE
+535 PRGDE

-550 TLTMNVGSSFQ
+550 TLSMNVGSSFQ
-561 IPIGKTFRL
+561 IPIGKSFRL
-570 SLPVRVNAMYDDV
+570 NLPVSVSAMYDDL
-583 ETERIAPSPTS
+583 ETYRTATGEMNDIRGWAFTPT
-594 PLGEESI
+594 L
-601 DTGHSTFPPRGDERG
+601 
-616 AISGWSLTPS
+616 
-626 VNPGFE
+626 NPGFE

-641 LSAGLGAALK
+641 LSAGIGAALK

-656 RRNSE
+656 K
-661 SHPSSLEDGRVV
+661 L
-673 TEEGKAN
+673 
-680 KMNYTKPVLNPSM
+680 NYTKPVLNPSM

-731 TVRTS
+731 SVRTS

-743 NTWHTSG
+743 NSWYTSG

-759 YFTLSLAA
+759 YFTLNVSASHNE
-767 THSEGRRNTLYSQ
+767 TKRNTLTSQ
-780 SVSGIDIS
+780 SISGIDIS
-788 SSALQRDTRSRSTNF
+788 TSALQRDTRSRSTNF
-803 SVSSTKNFPSLF
+803 FVAATKNFPSLF
-815 AKLGADATY
+815 AKLGADASC

-837 GGGQEGANIIKIRSN
+837 GGGQEGANIIKVRSS
-852 NYNLHGNAAVTPVPW
+852 NYNLHGNASVTPILW

-880 SSLTPDPS
+880 SRYSEESNTVTSLT
-888 PKGEGSD
+888 
-895 YSQDEN
+895 
-901 EAASLSTPLSTRRGA
+901 
-916 GGEALTSL
+916 
-924 SHSGAIHIFPIAALD
+924 HSGAIHVFPIATLD

-950 LPPSRGDERG
+950 ITTDT
-960 AYKRMSLFNA
+960 YKRMSLFNA

-988 LNQRHYAYTV
+988 LNQRNYSYTV
-998 FDGINTYTYDY
+998 FDGINNYTYDY
-1009 ALCGRTAML
+1009 GLCGRTALMRL
-1018 RVTFKL
+1018 TFKL